1 MDGGKTAAQW
11 IMDQCGRYPALCP
24 EDLLKALHQSA
35 FGCGH
40 FISDEAE
47 GLHLLRRELEGLA
60 PGDGGPAVEPLGGG
74 YCRLHLRY
82 LAESGLTPR
91 TLFRLFALS
100 AGPPD
105 RDGTALLE
113 ELLDTVLVLA
123 AEGRLPF
130 PHGELREA
138 VSRWRAAGFPA
149 CRHSERFRRS
159 YVPAYRVIRREYVRL
174 LPLLAGID
182 RQTAVKTQVIL
193 ALEGGSAAGKTT
205 LAGLLERIYG
215 CGVFHMDDFFLR
227 PEQRTQAR
235 LAEPGGN
242 VDRERFLKEV
252 LGPLCRGETVSYR
265 PYDCRSRT
273 VGAARQ
279 VLPGVLNVVEGAYSM
294 HPALAGFYDLSAF
307 LRIPEA
313 CQRERI
319 RRRNSPAQ
327 QERFFS
333 EWIPLEEAYFAAT
346 AAESR
351 CDFILEGDGE

>member
-1 MDGGKTAAQW
+1 MDEGKTAAQW

-24 EDLLKALHQSA
+24 EDLLKALYQSA

-40 FISDEAE
+40 FVSDEAE
-47 GLHLLRRELEGLA
+47 GLRLLRQELKTLA

-82 LAESGLTPR
+82 LEESGLAPR

-100 AGPPD
+100 ARPPGRD
-105 RDGTALLE
+105 RAALLE
-113 ELLDTVLVLA
+113 ELLDTVLALA
-123 AEGRLPF
+123 EDGQLPF
-130 PHGELREA
+130 SCGEMRR
-138 VSRWRAAGFPA
+138 VISRWRAADFPA
-149 CRHSERFRRS
+149 CRHSERFRRG
-159 YVPAYRVIRREYVRL
+159 YAPAYRVIRREYARL
-174 LPLLAGID
+174 LPLLAAID
-182 RQTAVKTQVIL
+182 RQTAVKERVIL

-205 LAGLLERIYG
+205 LAELLAQIYG

-227 PEQRTQAR
+227 PEQRTEAR

-242 VDRERFLKEV
+242 VDRERFLEEV
-252 LGPLCRGETVSYR
+252 LGPLRRGETVHYC

-273 VGAARQ
+273 MGISRLISPGA
-279 VLPGVLNVVEGAYSM
+279 LNVVEGAYSM
-294 HPALAGFYDLSAF
+294 HPALAEFYDLSAF

-313 CQRERI
+313 RQRERI

-333 EWIPLEEAYFAAT
+333 DWIPLEEAYFTAT